1 MLSFN
6 QAIDRRLNP
15 LAELHERIRDVRK
28 SLKPKTSQS
37 VFAEM
42 LGTSRDTIANYEGG
56 RVVPTD
62 TFIQLLCT
70 KFNVSNE
77 WLRTGEGDMY
87 VDSETSLVDSLTKQ
101 MNMSAEQR
109 KLMEIFLTMSDEKRD
124 SVSKAFFDFLDVAR
138 QLDAAE
144 SAAPPSESA
153 ANQQHTMTADEL
165 EAEVEAYRAAL
176 IAEQKGQSASDS
188 GSSAAKMA

>member
-1 MLSFN
+1 M
-6 QAIDRRLNP
+6 
-15 LAELHERIRDVRK
+15 ELKDRIRHFRK
-28 SLKPKTSQS
+28 NIKKLTQDEFRKEINLSRSNLASIETGAVKVTDRVIADICKT
-37 VFAEM
+37 
-42 LGTSRDTIANYEGG
+42 
-56 RVVPTD
+56 
-62 TFIQLLCT
+62 
-70 KFNVSNE
+70 FNLSE
-77 WLRTGEGDMY
+77 HWLRTGEGDMY
-87 VDSETSLVDSLTKQ
+87 VESETSLVDSLTKQ

-124 SVSKAFFDFLDVAR
+124 SVSKAFFDFLDAAR

-153 ANQQHTMTADEL
+153 AKTQRTMTHDEL

>member
-1 MLSFN
+1 M
-6 QAIDRRLNP
+6 
-15 LAELHERIRDVRK
+15 AELHERIRDVRK

-70 KFNVSNE
+70 KFNVSDE
-77 WLRTGEGDMY
+77 WLRTGAGNMY
-87 VDSETSLVDSLTKQ
+87 VKSESSLVNALASQ

-124 SVSKAFFDFLDVAR
+124 SVSKAFFDFLDAAR
-138 QLDAAE
+138 QLDAVE
-144 SAAPPSESA
+144 SAAPPSEST
-153 ANQQHTMTADEL
+153 ANQQHTMTDDEIEADV
-165 EAEVEAYRAAL
+165 AAYRAAL
-176 IAEQKGQSASDS
+176 LAEKEAALAS
-188 GSSAAKMA
+188 SSTAAAKRA

>member
-1 MLSFN
+1 M
-6 QAIDRRLNP
+6 
-15 LAELHERIRDVRK
+15 AELHERIRDVRK

-37 VFAEM
+37 IFAEM

-70 KFNVSNE
+70 KFNVSDE
-77 WLRTGEGDMY
+77 WLRTGEGNMY
-87 VDSETSLVDSLTKQ
+87 IESESSLVNALASQ

-124 SVSKAFFDFLDVAR
+124 SVSKAFFDFLDAAR
-138 QLDAAE
+138 QLDAVE

-153 ANQQHTMTADEL
+153 AKTQHTMTADEL

-176 IAEQKGQSASDS
+176 IAEKEAVLAS
-188 GSSAAKMA
+188 SSTAAAKMA

>member
-1 MLSFN
+1 M
-6 QAIDRRLNP
+6 
-15 LAELHERIRDVRK
+15 ELKDRIRHFRK
-28 SLKPKTSQS
+28 DIKKLTQDEFRKEINLSRSNLASIETGAVKVTDRVIADICKT
-37 VFAEM
+37 
-42 LGTSRDTIANYEGG
+42 
-56 RVVPTD
+56 
-62 TFIQLLCT
+62 
-70 KFNVSNE
+70 FNLSE
-77 WLRTGEGDMY
+77 HWLRTGEGDMY
-87 VDSETSLVDSLTKQ
+87 VESETSLVDSLTKQ

-124 SVSKAFFDFLDVAR
+124 SVSKAFFDFLDAAR

-144 SAAPPSESA
+144 SAALPSNPV
-153 ANQQHTMTADEL
+153 ANQQHTMTDDEL